1 MDSDRGRNPVLTKSI
16 TLGELTDS
24 IIAKDYS
31 PNPFMPL
38 RQPPFMQHRPELTD
52 MWKMNR
58 RIQQQQLSRNAAAA
72 EQHSRNAAAESRN
85 AAAAA
90 AAASSRSAASE
101 SRNTV
106 SDSRSYHESVTPPE
120 NYHYGGVQSMNSRV
134 AQQPPRFALD
144 CYVKTV
150 IAEAMR
156 TTEDE
161 KLRAE
166 EFHDAQRRTPQR
178 STPDMVIDDDASTTG
193 TRSSSNAPTSTPHIL
208 PKSFI
213 YPSHLAD
220 INSAHSPQPPVTT
233 FTTTTY
239 AYPYSALNVSG
250 TTASLPPPIKTA
262 IDSERSNQPPPQE
275 PKPLLSAQYEALSD
289 ED

>member
-1 MDSDRGRNPVLTKSI
+1 
-16 TLGELTDS
+16 
-24 IIAKDYS
+24 
-31 PNPFMPL
+31 
-38 RQPPFMQHRPELTD
+38 
-52 MWKMNR
+52 MNR
-58 RIQQQQLSRNAAAA
+58 RIQQQQLSRNAAAEQLSRNAAA
-72 EQHSRNAAAESRN
+72 EQHSRNVAAESRN

-90 AAASSRSAASE
+90 ASSRAAVSD
-101 SRNTV
+101 SRNAS

-120 NYHYGGVQSMNSRV
+120 NYHYPGVQSMNSRI
-134 AQQPPRFALD
+134 APTPQHRFALD
-144 CYVKTV
+144 CYVKNR

-156 TTEDE
+156 TNDDD
-161 KLRAE
+161 KRAE
-166 EFHDAQRRTPQR
+166 EFHDSQRRTPQR
-178 STPDMVIDDDASTTG
+178 STPEMVIDEEASTTS
-193 TRSSSNAPTSTPHIL
+193 TPSSSNAPSSTPHIM

-213 YPSHLAD
+213 YPAHLAE
-220 INSAHSPQPPVTT
+220 INSAHSPQPPVTA

-250 TTASLPPPIKTA
+250 ATATLPPPIKTA

>member
-1 MDSDRGRNPVLTKSI
+1 
-16 TLGELTDS
+16 
-24 IIAKDYS
+24 
-31 PNPFMPL
+31 MPL

-58 RIQQQQLSRNAAAA
+58 RIQQQQLSRSTA
-72 EQHSRNAAAESRN
+72 EQHSRNTAAESRN
-85 AAAAA
+85 AAAA
-90 AAASSRSAASE
+90 SSRTAPSE
-101 SRNTV
+101 SRNAI
-106 SDSRSYHESVTPPE
+106 SDSRTYHESVTPPE
-120 NYHYGGVQSMNSRV
+120 NYHYAGVQSMNSRI

-161 KLRAE
+161 KRAE
-166 EFHDAQRRTPQR
+166 EFHDSQRRTPQR
-178 STPDMVIDDDASTTG
+178 STPDMVIDDDASTTS
-193 TRSSSNAPTSTPHIL
+193 TRSSSNAPSSTPHIM

-213 YPSHLAD
+213 YPSHLAE

-250 TTASLPPPIKTA
+250 TTATLPPPIKTA

>member
-1 MDSDRGRNPVLTKSI
+1 
-16 TLGELTDS
+16 
-24 IIAKDYS
+24 
-31 PNPFMPL
+31 MPL

-52 MWKMNR
+52 MWKINR
-58 RIQQQQLSRNAAAA
+58 RIQQQQLSRNAAA
-72 EQHSRNAAAESRN
+72 ESRN
-85 AAAAA
+85 V
-90 AAASSRSAASE
+90 AASSRPVASE
-101 SRNTV
+101 SRNSAT
-106 SDSRSYHESVTPPE
+106 DSRIYHESVTSPD
-120 NYHYGGVQSMNSRV
+120 NYHYTGVQTMNSRI
-134 AQQPPRFALD
+134 AQQPHRFKLD
-144 CYVKTV
+144 CYVKNR

-161 KLRAE
+161 KRAE
-166 EFHDAQRRTPQR
+166 EFHDSQRRTPQR
-178 STPDMVIDDDASTTG
+178 STPEMVIDEEASTTS
-193 TRSSSNAPTSTPHIL
+193 TPSSSNAPSSTPHIL

-213 YPSHLAD
+213 YPSHLAE

-250 TTASLPPPIKTA
+250 TTATLPPPIKTA